1 MTRPFFLSHYQEA
14 TKLTNSLSF
23 STGNVDNKAETLI
36 TQNPIAKPK
45 PAAYCDKIPA

>member
-1 MTRPFFLSHYQEA
+1 MTRPFFLSQYQEE
-14 TKLTNSLSF
+14 TILTNSLSF
-23 STGNVDNKAETLI
+23 SKGNANNKAETLI